1 MNCLN
6 TEQAMATTTWA
17 TPTGVFHQQAI
28 PTTAAS
34 TGSPLEF
41 NQQTTATPLYTPVS
55 PVTFNQPG
63 METANP
69 LGAVNL
75 PPAVTAVATPMLTPA
90 APMASPAAF
99 QATNSPT
106 VKTDVLHLGRDINV
120 EPTLVQGQLR
130 VDIRKWG
137 DDGIRTRKGISL
149 PVQCWQEL
157 IKCRQQLEE
166 NMEKMRDDQEVSD
179 CCVLGDDIY
188 ATIKS
193 PLWIIDIRNWYKSA
207 ECTFVK
213 PGRRGIALKFPEF
226 SKLMDYSGIIAQK
239 LSGLQLQ

>member
-1 MNCLN
+1 MNY
-6 TEQAMATTTWA
+6 TEQAMDTTTTWA
-17 TPTGVFHQQAI
+17 TPTGVVNQQAI
-28 PTTAAS
+28 PTTASS

-69 LGAVNL
+69 LGTVNL
-75 PPAVTAVATPMLTPA
+75 SPAVAAPMLTPA
-90 APMASPAAF
+90 APMPMVSPAVY
-99 QATNSPT
+99 QATNSPA

-120 EPTLVQGQLR
+120 EPMLSQGQLR

-137 DDGIRTRKGISL
+137 DDGIRTNKGIYL
-149 PVQCWQEL
+149 PVQCLQEL
-157 IKCRQQLEE
+157 IKCRPQLEE
-166 NMEKMRDDQEVSD
+166 NMKKMRDDQEVSD

-188 ATIKS
+188 STIKS
-193 PLWIIDIRNWYKSA
+193 PLWIVDIRNWYRSA
-207 ECTFVK
+207 DCAFVK

-239 LSGLQLQ
+239 LSALQLQ